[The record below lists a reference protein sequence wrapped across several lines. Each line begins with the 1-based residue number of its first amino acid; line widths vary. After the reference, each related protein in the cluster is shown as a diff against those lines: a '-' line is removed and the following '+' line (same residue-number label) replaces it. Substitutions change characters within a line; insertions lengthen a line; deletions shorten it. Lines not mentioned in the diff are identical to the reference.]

1 MNAVR
6 KIFAL
11 LMLGAL
17 FFGVVPARAVLK
29 ERDLNQTISVL
40 RAELENAFREQKE
53 QMERYHKRAE
63 MQHQAMVETMQRS
76 DQIALMLYSQKEDY
90 TFDLTYACHEATEQ
104 YREYKSSRVPYQK
117 IMGRME
123 QEVVRYQS
131 LLEALKNLSP
141 LSLNETSQK
150 YRDVCIKLATKM
162 LNNVRETKNSLAA
175 DQAHY
180 AEMGKK
186 LKKVHDYA
194 QKRYE
199 EIQNNIFINGGHSY
213 FTVLKRLK
221 WSIDE
226 AKNDTKEKYRVESI
240 NTKDGVRIKVN
251 SQWRGPGVFFF
262 AVFILFYLILAA
274 ALSSAIMKWLVPKRL
289 RTPEFLK
296 KRVCIGLVAAIIIFA
311 VVISIVRISMGHNNF
326 MLMASGLLIEYAW
339 LVGVILL
346 SLLVRL
352 NGNQIKSGFRI
363 YTPVMLMGFVVI
375 VFRVIFIPNNLVNLV
390 FPPLLAVF
398 TLWQWIVVRRHNSN
412 IPKSDTFYTWISL
425 VIMMASTV
433 AAWVGYTLMAVQ
445 ILIWWLF
452 QLTCIQT
459 ITSAYHLL
467 ELYEARKLAAKVA
480 RRQSSKIRK
489 SERQRANLSPALDAA
504 AALQKIKDNPGDYII
519 NTWFFDL
526 IYKAV
531 VPVLGV
537 VSIMWSIWWAAD
549 VFNLTNSV
557 VSFFLLDFIKIPN
570 VLYLSLQKIVLAC
583 SLWFV
588 FRYVSYLLKAL
599 YKLKTRNPKMRN
611 SQRQRVD
618 KVISARPN
626 ITLANNVIAILVWGS
641 YFIICMLMLHI
652 PGGAISIIS
661 AGLATGVGFAM
672 KDLLEN
678 FFYGI
683 SLMTGR
689 IRVGDFIECDGI
701 RGKVESITYQSTQI
715 ATLDGSIIAFL
726 NSALFSKNFKNLTK
740 SHSYELLKV
749 PFGVAYGTD
758 INKVRKVLMKAI
770 NDLQAKTR
778 DGRDIIN
785 TKLGADVL
793 FDEFADSSV
802 NLILTC
808 WIIVEEKLMITSRI
822 KETIYNALNENNISI
837 PFPQRDVHIIGEMGN
852 KEKRSKEKVSKT

>member
-11 LMLGAL
+11 LIVPAL
-17 FFGVVPARAVLK
+17 IAAVVPAHAVLK
-29 ERDLNQTISVL
+29 ERDLDQTISVL
-40 RAELENAFREQKE
+40 RAELENSFREQKQ
-53 QMERYHKRAE
+53 QMERYKHRAE
-63 MQHQAMVETMQRS
+63 MQHQSMVETMQRS

-104 YREYKSSRVPYQK
+104 YREFKRDRIPFQKILSHLESEISRYKS
-117 IMGRME
+117 
-123 QEVVRYQS
+123 
-131 LLEALKNLSP
+131 LLDALKNLSP
-141 LSLNETSQK
+141 LSMGETSLK

-162 LNNVRETKNSLAA
+162 LNNVREVKNNIAS
-175 DQAHY
+175 DQANY

-194 QKRYE
+194 QQRYQ
-199 EIQNNIFINGGHSY
+199 EIQNSIFVNGGQSY
-213 FTVLKRLK
+213 FSVLKRLR

-226 AKNDTKEKYRVESI
+226 ARNDTKEKYRVESI

-274 ALSSAIMKWLVPKRL
+274 ILSSAIMKWLVPKRL

-296 KRVCIGLVAAIIIFA
+296 KRVCIGLVAAVIIFA
-311 VVISIVRISMGHNNF
+311 LAISIVRVSMGHNNF

-346 SLLVRL
+346 SLLIRL
-352 NGNQIKSGFRI
+352 NGTQIGSGFRI

-375 VFRVIFIPNNLVNLV
+375 VFRVIFIPNNLVNLI
-390 FPPLLAVF
+390 FPPLLMLF
-398 TLWQWIVVRRHNSN
+398 TIWQWIVIRRHNRN
-412 IPKSDTFYTWISL
+412 IPRSDMFYTWISL
-425 VIMMASTV
+425 LIMMVSTV
-433 AAWVGYTLMAVQ
+433 ASWVGYTLMAVQ
-445 ILIWWLF
+445 ILIWWMF

-459 ITSAYHLL
+459 ITSIFHLL
-467 ELYEARKLAAKVA
+467 GIYEVKYLTK
-480 RRQSSKIRK
+480 
-489 SERQRANLSPALDAA
+489 
-504 AALQKIKDNPGDYII
+504 KIKGLPADINKAAQKLKNNRGEYI
-519 NTWFFDL
+519 NKTWFFDF
-526 IYKAV
+526 IYKAL

-537 VSIMWSIWWAAD
+537 MSVMWSIWWAAD
-549 VFNLTNSV
+549 VFNLSHSV
-557 VSFFLLDFIKIPN
+557 ISFFLTDFIKIPN
-570 VLYLSLQKIVLAC
+570 VLYLSLQKITLAC
-583 SLWFV
+583 SLWFI
-588 FRYVSYLLKAL
+588 FRYVSYLLKSL
-599 YKLKTRNPKMRN
+599 YKKY
-611 SQRQRVD
+611 
-618 KVISARPN
+618 KVSKQKNVVGARPN

-715 ATLDGSIIAFL
+715 ATLDGSVIAFL
-726 NSALFSKNFKNLTK
+726 NSALFNKNFKNLTK
-740 SHSYELLKV
+740 SHSYELIKV

-758 INKVRKVLMKAI
+758 IDKLRKLLVEAVTKMP
-770 NDLQAKTR
+770 AKTR
-778 DGRDIIN
+778 DGRDIISR
-785 TKLGADVL
+785 KLSIDIL
-793 FDEFADSSV
+793 FDEFAESSV
-802 NLILTC
+802 NLFFTC

-822 KETIYNALNENNISI
+822 KEVIYKTLNDNNITI
-837 PFPQRDVHIIGEMGN
+837 PFPQRDLHIVN
-852 KEKRSKEKVSKT
+852 PS

>member
-6 KIFAL
+6 KFFVL
-11 LMLGAL
+11 VVLGAL
-17 FFGVVPARAVLK
+17 LFGAVPARAVLK

-53 QMERYHKRAE
+53 RMERYHKQAE
-63 MQHQAMVETMQRS
+63 LQHQAMVETMQHS
-76 DQIALMLYSQKEDY
+76 DQIALMLYSQKEEY

-104 YREYKSSRVPYQK
+104 YREFRRSRVPYQK
-117 IMGRME
+117 IMARME
-123 QEVVRYQS
+123 QEVQRYKS
-131 LLEALKNLSP
+131 LLDALQGLSP

-199 EIQNNIFINGGHSY
+199 EIQNNIFVNGGQSY
-213 FTVLKRLK
+213 FTVLKRLG

-226 AKNDTKEKYRVESI
+226 ARNDTQEKYRVESI

-251 SQWRGPGVFFF
+251 SQWRGPGVIFF

-311 VVISIVRISMGHNNF
+311 VVISVVRVSMGHNNF

-352 NGNQIKSGFRI
+352 NGDQIRSGFRI
-363 YTPVMLMGFVVI
+363 YTPVMLMGFVI
-375 VFRVIFIPNNLVNLV
+375 IAFRVIFIPNNLVNLI

-398 TLWQWIVVRRHNSN
+398 TLWQWIVVRRNNRN
-412 IPKSDTFYTWISL
+412 IPKSDMFYTWISL
-425 VIMMASTV
+425 VIMMVSTV
-433 AAWVGYTLMAVQ
+433 AAWVGYTLLAVQ
-445 ILIWWLF
+445 ILIWWMF

-459 ITSAYHLL
+459 ITCFYHML
-467 ELYEARKLAAKVA
+467 ERYEARKLAAKVA
-480 RRQSSKIRK
+480 RQQRFRARK
-489 SERQRANLSPALDAA
+489 AQNSNFDSA
-504 AALQKIKDNPGDYII
+504 AALQKIKENPGAYIV

-537 VSIMWSIWWAAD
+537 MSVMWSIWWAAD
-549 VFNLTNSV
+549 VFNLSHSV
-557 VSFFLLDFIKIPN
+557 IDFFLTDFIKIPN

-583 SLWFV
+583 SLWFI
-588 FRYVSYLLKAL
+588 FRYVSYLLKSL
-599 YKLKTRNPKMRN
+599 YKLRTHTPKLRN
-611 SQRQRVD
+611 SQRQRVER
-618 KVISARPN
+618 VVSSRPN

-689 IRVGDFIECDGI
+689 IRVGDFIECDGV

-726 NSALFSKNFKNLTK
+726 NSALFNKNFKNLTK

-758 INKVRKVLMKAI
+758 INQVRSVLTKAI
-770 NDLQAKTR
+770 NNMQAKTR
-778 DGRDIIN
+778 DGRDVIS
-785 TKLGADVL
+785 TKLGTDVL
-793 FDEFADSSV
+793 FEEFADSSV
-802 NLILTC
+802 NLFFIC

-822 KETIYNALNENNISI
+822 KETIYNTLNENNISI
-837 PFPQRDVHIIGEMGN
+837 PFPQRDVRIIGEIGG
-852 KEKRSKEKVSKT
+852 KEKKSKG